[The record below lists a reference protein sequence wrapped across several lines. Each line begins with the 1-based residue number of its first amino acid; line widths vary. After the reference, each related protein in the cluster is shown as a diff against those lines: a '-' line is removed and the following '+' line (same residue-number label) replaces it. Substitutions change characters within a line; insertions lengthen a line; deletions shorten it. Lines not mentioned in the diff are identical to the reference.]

1 LTIVRYIYDSLFG
14 LNIYAYNILTEIQKR
29 LPAYLQG

>member
-14 LNIYAYNILTEIQKR
+14 LNIYAYNILTEIQ
-29 LPAYLQG
+29 